1 MDVTKVSFGLQPSR
15 VANELLRFCDKRGL
29 LSATVIVLA
38 LNTWSR
44 CVSNNDGL
52 AVYEYFN
59 KNQLEIPPDIPARLG
74 AMCPEGPNE
83 WM

>member
-1 MDVTKVSFGLQPSR
+1 MDVTKVIFGLQPSR
-15 VANELLRFCDKRGL
+15 VANELLRFWDRRGL
-29 LSATVIVLA
+29 VSGTVIVLG

-44 CVSNNDGL
+44 CVSNNDRL
-52 AVYEYFN
+52 AVYEQFN
-59 KNQLEIPPDIPARLG
+59 ENRLEIPPDILARRG

>member
-1 MDVTKVSFGLQPSR
+1 MDVTKVIFGLQPSR
-15 VANELLRFCDKRGL
+15 VANELLRFWDRRGL
-29 LSATVIVLA
+29 ASGTVIVLA

-52 AVYEYFN
+52 AVYEQFN
-59 KNQLEIPPDIPARLG
+59 ENRLEILPDILARRG